1 MIDIEKLKQKAPHEQ
16 IFEDYL
22 QNFHSD
28 YIRKKGKNPKNISS
42 PFCQDKKPSFSVF
55 VGESGELRYKCQ
67 STGKTGDS
75 IQLVQ
80 EIERISF
87 IEAAKKIN
95 TRYKLGL
102 NGSSHSS
109 MKHSGVPASY
119 YEQYTADAVAW
130 MKDFSIKPEI
140 ARKYGV
146 KQIKQ
151 IAWKREDGRKLKFD
165 FEKQGKV
172 AFDVWGNNSGVKI
185 YQPGI
190 EGKQDKKV
198 YRAPGSNSDHIF
210 GLEPLSSKKKAD
222 IVLIAAGE
230 KDVLCAVSNGIPAV
244 CFQSE
249 SQKPNRD
256 QIARI
261 KRRAS
266 EIISCYDNDDAGR
279 SGAEYLKKEFFI
291 PDCYVPTGYNDIAE
305 YIPKGD
311 SHAEHLMELA
321 KEGLYKFRAGKG
333 IPIIQKEGA
342 YWKPT
347 TQTDKNTSET
357 KYKWDQLYRLTNF
370 TISVEA
376 FVSDGKDSQR
386 VFRLEN
392 EKGMTAPI
400 SASTD
405 VFTSLEAFRKELA
418 RQGNYFFRG
427 NGKDLIALTELTFN
441 LSVKGEALDYIG
453 YNKRR
458 DVLVFGNG
466 VVKNG
471 EFLEPD
477 SLGMV
482 DGLYLPWASE
492 ENQHNPRYGNF
503 RRMRYKESDIG
514 ISEWYS
520 AMADCYGHD
529 ASVVMASFI
538 IANFCH
544 DHIFKVKSRFPILL
558 VYGQSQSG
566 KSTFVEEFALRLFT
580 PDTPQP
586 PFLKNITQS
595 ALSRIPAQRSN
606 VPVVLNELK
615 NDLKP
620 QILETLKGFYDG
632 VSRETGTKDQSNT
645 TKNAEIRTQAI
656 LIGEEKPVD
665 SEATIN
671 RMVIIDLPPRKDSI
685 DSKRK
690 FEQHRSRL
698 KRGLGKGVL
707 QLLSVRPNIIER
719 FDEVS
724 QHLYEEL
731 TDYLMSKDITA
742 ADRLRQNYA
751 TLMAPMI
758 IALESGLPVL
768 GTSDEVSVYVD
779 FVKDT
784 MKSLIVSQAE
794 SEEKTDQA
802 NVFWEHFIT
811 LSQQSILKKHLH
823 YNIDEIGDNTLL
835 GIRPAAFDEFQT
847 YFRRVN
853 NREFVPTK
861 ILKDYL
867 SKRSYYLGDGNK
879 GCTSKLLFYKNE
891 EQYKQAKYWKDED
904 EENKPTLSQQ
914 KSVLFDFS
922 KLPDF
927 LREALED

>member
-1 MIDIEKLKQKAPHEQ
+1 MIDIKELKQKAPHEQ

-22 QNFHSD
+22 QNFSVD
-28 YIRKKGKNPKNISS
+28 CIRGKGNKGKKISS
-42 PFCQDKKPSFSVF
+42 PFCEDKNPSFHIF
-55 VGESGELRYKCQ
+55 VHKTSGEIRYKCF

-75 IQLVQ
+75 IQLVR
-80 EIERISF
+80 EIEGIDF
-87 IEAAKKIN
+87 TEAAKKIN
-95 TRYKLGL
+95 ARYKLGL
-102 NGSSHSS
+102 NGSSHSNLKQAGIPS
-109 MKHSGVPASY
+109 TY
-119 YEQYTADAVAW
+119 YDQYTPDAVAW
-130 MKDFSIKPEI
+130 MQDFSIKPEI
-140 ARKYGV
+140 AKKYGV

-165 FEKQGKV
+165 FEQQGKV
-172 AFDVWGNNSGVKI
+172 AFNVSGNNSGVKI
-185 YQPGI
+185 YLPGI

-210 GLEPLSSKKKAD
+210 GLEQLSSKKKAD

-249 SQKPNRD
+249 SHKPDRD
-256 QIARI
+256 QIASI

-291 PDCYVPTGYNDIAE
+291 PACYVPEPYNDIAE

-311 SHAEHLMELA
+311 SHAEKLKELA
-321 KEGLYKFRAGKG
+321 QDSLYKFRAGKG
-333 IPIIQKEGA
+333 IPIIEKEGA
-342 YWKPT
+342 YWKPAIH
-347 TQTDKNTSET
+347 TDKENNKT
-357 KYKWDQLYRLTNF
+357 KYKWDQLSRLTNW

-392 EKGMTAPI
+392 EKGMTPPI

-405 VFTSLEAFRKELA
+405 VFTTLDAFRKELA

-441 LSVKGEALDYIG
+441 LSIRGEALDYIG

-458 DVLVFGNG
+458 DTWVFGNG

-503 RRMRYKESDIG
+503 RRMRFKESDID
-514 ISEWYS
+514 IAEWYS

-538 IANFCH
+538 FANFCH

-595 ALSRIPAQRSN
+595 ALSRIPAQRSD
-606 VPVVLNELK
+606 VPVILNELK

-632 VSRETGTKDQSNT
+632 VSRETGTRDQSNT

-685 DSKRK
+685 ESKRK
-690 FEQHRSRL
+690 FEKYRARL
-698 KRGLGKGVL
+698 KRGLGKGFL

-719 FDEVS
+719 FDKVS

-731 TDYLMSKDITA
+731 TDYLMSKDIIA

-751 TLMAPMI
+751 TIMAPMI

-768 GTSDEVSVYVD
+768 GVSDEPHVYVN
-779 FVKDT
+779 FVKET
-784 MKSLIVSQAE
+784 MKNLIVSQAE

-811 LSQQSILKKHLH
+811 LCDRSYLKKQLH
-823 YNIDEIGDNTLL
+823 YTISDVGDKTLL
-835 GIRPAAFDEFQT
+835 GVRPAAFDEFQT
-847 YFRRVN
+847 YFRKVN

-861 ILKDYL
+861 TLKDYL

-891 EQYKQAKYWKDED
+891 EQYNARNY
-904 EENKPTLSQQ
+904 ENSNVTLSQQ
-914 KSVLFDFS
+914 KSLLFDFE

-927 LREALED
+927 LKDALGD

>member
-1 MIDIEKLKQKAPHEQ
+1 MIDLEKLKQKAPHEQ

-22 QNFHSD
+22 QNFSTD
-28 YIRKKGKNPKNISS
+28 CISGNGNKGKNISS
-42 PFCQDKKPSFSVF
+42 PFCEDKNPSFSIF
-55 VGESGELRYKCQ
+55 VSNKSGEIRYKCQ

-80 EIERISF
+80 EIEGISF

-109 MKHSGVPASY
+109 MKHSGVPSTY

-151 IAWKREDGRKLKFD
+151 IAWKKEDGRKLKFD

-172 AFDVWGNNSGVKI
+172 AFNVSGKNSGVKI

-190 EGKQDKKV
+190 DGKQDKKV
-198 YRAPGSNSDHIF
+198 YRGPGCNSDHIF
-210 GLEPLSSKKKAD
+210 GLEQLSSKKKAD

-230 KDVLCAVSNGIPAV
+230 KDVLCAVSNSIPAV
-244 CFQSE
+244 CFQTE
-249 SQKPNRD
+249 SHEPNRD

-261 KRRAS
+261 KQRAS
-266 EIISCYDNDDAGR
+266 EIVSCYDNDDAGKK
-279 SGAEYLKKEFFI
+279 GAAFLEKQYFI
-291 PDCYVPTGYNDIAE
+291 PTCHVPSGYNDIAE

-311 SHAEHLMELA
+311 THAETLVENA
-321 KEGLYKFRAGKG
+321 EKSLYQFRSKKG
-333 IPIIQKEGA
+333 IPIIERKNA
-342 YWKPT
+342 YWKPA
-347 TQTDKNTSET
+347 TQTDKESGNPY
-357 KYKWDQLYRLTNF
+357 YKWDQLSRLTNF

-386 VFRLEN
+386 VFRLQN
-392 EKGMTAPI
+392 DRGMTPPI

-405 VFTSLEAFRKELA
+405 VFTGLELFRKEIA

-458 DVLVFGNG
+458 DMWVFGNG
-466 VVKNG
+466 VVKDG

-503 RRMRYKESDIG
+503 RRMRYKESDID
-514 ISEWYS
+514 ISEWYA

-615 NDLKP
+615 NDLQAKM
-620 QILETLKGFYDG
+620 LETLKGFYDG

-685 DSKRK
+685 ESKRK
-690 FEQHRSRL
+690 FEKYRAQL
-698 KRGLGKGVL
+698 KRGLGKGFL
-707 QLLSVRPNIIER
+707 QLLSVRPQILER

-724 QHLYEEL
+724 QDLYEEL
-731 TDYLMSKDITA
+731 TDYLMSKDIIA

-758 IALESGLPVL
+758 IALESGLPVF
-768 GTSDEVSVYVD
+768 GTSDETSVYVG
-779 FVKDT
+779 FVKET
-784 MKSLIVSQAE
+784 MKNLIVSQAE
-794 SEEKTDQA
+794 SEEKTDQV

-811 LSQQSILKKHLH
+811 LCDKSILKKHLH
-823 YNIDEIGDNTLL
+823 YTIEDKGSTTML
-835 GIRPAAFDEFQT
+835 GVRPVAFDEFQT
-847 YFRRVN
+847 YFRKVN
-853 NREFVPTK
+853 NREFVPPKT
-861 ILKDYL
+861 LKEYL
-867 SKRSYYLGDGNK
+867 AKRSYYLGNGSK

-891 EQYKQAKYWKDED
+891 QQYNTRNHEGSTA
-904 EENKPTLSQQ
+904 TLSQQ
-914 KSVLFDFS
+914 KSMLFDFS
-922 KLPDF
+922 KLPEF
-927 LREALED
+927 LKEALED

>member
-22 QNFHSD
+22 QNFSTD
-28 YIRKKGKNPKNISS
+28 CISGNGNKGKNISS
-42 PFCQDKKPSFSVF
+42 PFCEDKNPSFQVF
-55 VGESGELRYKCQ
+55 VQKTSGELRYKCF
-67 STGKTGDS
+67 SSGKTGDS

-87 IEAAKKIN
+87 IDAAKKIN

-151 IAWKREDGRKLKFD
+151 IAWEKEDGRKLKFD

-172 AFDVWGNNSGVKI
+172 AFNVSGKNSGVKI

-190 EGKQDKKV
+190 DGKQDKKV
-198 YRAPGSNSDHIF
+198 YRGPGCNSDYIF

-230 KDVLCAVSNGIPAV
+230 KDVLCAVSNSIPAV

-311 SHAEHLMELA
+311 SHAEQLKKIA
-321 KEGLYKFRAGKG
+321 KESLYKFRAGKG
-333 IPIIQKEGA
+333 IPIIEKAGA
-342 YWKPT
+342 YWKPA
-347 TQTDKNTSET
+347 TQTDKETNNT

-458 DVLVFGNG
+458 DMWVFGNG
-466 VVKNG
+466 VVKDG

-492 ENQHNPRYGNF
+492 ENEYNPRFANF
-503 RRMRYKESDIG
+503 RRIRYKESELTIYD
-514 ISEWYS
+514 WYW
-520 AMADCYGHD
+520 AMAGCYGHE
-529 ASVVMASFI
+529 AALVMASFI
-538 IANFCH
+538 IANSCY
-544 DHIFKVKSRFPILL
+544 DHIVKVKTRFPKLL

-566 KSTFVEEFALRLFT
+566 KSTLVEEFALRLFT

-586 PFLKNITQS
+586 PFLKNITRA
-595 ALSRIPAQRSN
+595 ALSRMPAQRSN
-606 VPVVLNELK
+606 IPIVLNELK
-615 NDLKP
+615 NDLDSKVFE
-620 QILETLKGFYDG
+620 ILKGFYDN
-632 VSRETGTKDQSNT
+632 VSRETGTRDQSNT
-645 TKNAEIRTQAI
+645 TRNSENRTQVI

-665 SEATIN
+665 NEATIN

-685 DSKRK
+685 ESKRK
-690 FEQHRSRL
+690 FEKYRARL
-698 KRGLGKGVL
+698 KRGLGKGFL
-707 QLLSVRPNIIER
+707 QLQSVRPNIIER
-719 FDEVS
+719 FDKVS
-724 QHLYEEL
+724 QDLYEEL
-731 TDYLMSKDITA
+731 TDYLMSKEIIA

-758 IALESGLPVL
+758 IAVESGLPIL
-768 GTSDEVSVYVD
+768 GDSDEISEHVS
-779 FVKDT
+779 FIKET
-784 MKSLIVSQAE
+784 MKRLIVSQAE
-794 SEEKTDQA
+794 SEEKTDQV

-811 LSQQSILKKHLH
+811 LCQKSILKKQLH
-823 YNIDEIGDNTLL
+823 YNIDEIGDKTLL

-847 YFRRVN
+847 YFRKVN
-853 NREFVPTK
+853 NREFVPKK

-891 EQYKQAKYWKDED
+891 ELYDKAKYWTD
-904 EENKPTLSQQ
+904 EERESKRVFSQQ
-914 KSVLFDFS
+914 KSVLFDFD

-927 LREALED
+927 LKEEL